1 MKARLAH
8 LTGGRVGEAA
18 IIWKSCA
25 MLGRSPEADVRFG
38 PEGDRMVAGRHASL
52 SWHEGVWTVRDLG
65 SANGTYVDGSRVHG
79 ETALRDGSIIQL
91 GRDGP
96 QVRFSVI
103 WEAGAPEPVRTVD
116 VDAMDDPDALRPVP
130 HIPVILSRPDRDDA
144 LPVPSRR
151 HAGRITAMLLVLA
164 ATALGGITLAR
175 AGPSD
180 APESLRLTLLAQAD
194 SIFGALEAIPGS
206 APGLRSAVSG
216 TQARVALVR
225 GRVRR
230 APDDPVVLTR
240 LRDSLAL
247 LAARGRRLAG
257 AAGLD
262 LAAVARGSEPA
273 IGLVE
278 MGMQDGQRRTAVAYA
293 ARGDDGRVRFV
304 SSAPELMNA
313 AAAPLQL
320 RLFLRGDAV
329 GIPMRVVMRH
339 PARGL
344 SILAPTAGQSGD
356 ATASAGPRAP
366 FPAPGEP
373 AIVVDATPAADRAAF
388 VEARTALTAV
398 VSVQRGEARLEQ
410 LGLEATPGSAVF
422 DRRGA
427 MVGMVLPEA
436 AGFGVRAV
444 PVSALLDLSGERAG
458 G

>member
-38 PEGDRMVAGRHASL
+38 PDGDRMVAGRHASL
-52 SWHEGVWTVRDLG
+52 TWHDGVWTVRDLG

-79 ETALRDGSIIQL
+79 ETVLRDGSLIQL

-96 QVRFSVI
+96 QVRFSVL

-130 HIPVILSRPDRDDA
+130 HIPVILSRPDRDDPQPA
-144 LPVPSRR
+144 GSGGHLRR
-151 HAGRITAMLLVLA
+151 ASVVLVLA
-164 ATALGGITLAR
+164 VAVLGGITLAR

-180 APESLRLTLLAQAD
+180 SPESLRLALLAQAD
-194 SIFGALEAIPGS
+194 SVFAVLQVIPGR
-206 APGLRSAVSG
+206 APGLRSAVSE
-216 TQARVALVR
+216 TQARVALLR

-230 APDDPVVLTR
+230 APGDPVALTT
-240 LRDSLAL
+240 LRDSLDL
-247 LAARGRRLAG
+247 LATRSRRLAG

-262 LAAVARGSEPA
+262 VAEVARRSEPS

-278 MGMQDGQRRTAVAYA
+278 LGRADGRRGTAVAYA
-293 ARGDDGRVRFV
+293 ARDGDGRVRFV
-304 SSAPELMNA
+304 SSAPELLDSA
-313 AAAPLQL
+313 IARAPL
-320 RLFLRGDAV
+320 RLFLRGDPV
-329 GIPMRVVMRH
+329 GIPMRLIARY
-339 PARGL
+339 PARGV
-344 SILAPTAGQSGD
+344 SILAPTTGHDGA
-356 ATASAGPRAP
+356 ATESDRPRVA

-373 AIVVDATPAADRAAF
+373 AILVDAVPASDRATF
-388 VEARTALTAV
+388 IVARTALAAV
-398 VSVQRGEARLEQ
+398 VSVRPHEARLEQ
-410 LGLEATPGSAVF
+410 LGPEAAPGSAVF

-444 PVSALLDLSGERAG
+444 PVAALLSLTDERRG

>member
-38 PEGDRMVAGRHASL
+38 PDGDRMVAGRHASL
-52 SWHEGVWTVRDLG
+52 SWHEGVWSVRDLG

-96 QVRFSVI
+96 QVRFSIV
-103 WEAGAPEPVRTVD
+103 WETGAPEPVRTVD
-116 VDAMDDPDALRPVP
+116 VDAVGDPDALRPVP
-130 HIPVILSRPDRDDA
+130 HIPVILSRPDHDEP
-144 LPVPSRR
+144 LPPTSSGRPRR
-151 HAGRITAMLLVLA
+151 VAASLVLVIA
-164 ATALGGITLAR
+164 ALGGISLAR

-180 APESLRLTLLAQAD
+180 APEALRLALLARAD
-194 SIFGALEAIPGS
+194 SVFAALEGIPGT
-206 APGLRSAVSG
+206 APGLRSAVSE
-216 TQARVALVR
+216 TQSRVALMR

-230 APDDPVVLTR
+230 APADPVVLTT
-240 LRDSLAL
+240 LRDSLGL

-257 AAGLD
+257 AAAID
-262 LAAVARGSEPA
+262 VAAVVRGGAPA

-278 MGMQDGQRRTAVAYA
+278 MRLPDGRLQMAVAYA
-293 ARGDDGRVRFV
+293 ALGDEGRVRFV
-304 SSAPELMNA
+304 SSAPELLDA
-313 AAAPLQL
+313 SSAPTEL
-320 RLFLRGDAV
+320 RLFLRGDPL
-329 GIPMRVVMRH
+329 GIPLRITVRH
-339 PARGL
+339 RTRGV
-344 SILAPTAGQSGD
+344 SILAPTSGQRTDVGAAAGR
-356 ATASAGPRAP
+356 RAA

-373 AIVVDATPAADRAAF
+373 AILVDAAPATNRAVF
-388 VEARTALTAV
+388 VNARTALAAV
-398 VSVQRGEARLEQ
+398 VSVQHGVARLEQ
-410 LGLEATPGSAVF
+410 LGFDAVPGSAVF

-427 MVGMVLPEA
+427 MVGMVLPAA

-444 PVSALLDLSGERAG
+444 PVSTLLDPTDERAG

>member
-52 SWHEGVWTVRDLG
+52 TWHEGVWTVRDLG

-130 HIPVILSRPDRDDA
+130 HIPVILSRPDHDEPHAR
-144 LPVPSRR
+144 PSHGHARR
-151 HAGRITAMLLVLA
+151 IATALVLA
-164 ATALGGITLAR
+164 LAALGGITLAR

-180 APESLRLTLLAQAD
+180 APEALRLALLARAD
-194 SIFGALEAIPGS
+194 SIFTALEAIPGA

-230 APDDPVVLTR
+230 APDDPATLTR
-240 LRDSLAL
+240 LRDSLDL
-247 LAARGRRLAG
+247 LAARGHRLAG
-257 AAGLD
+257 AAALD
-262 LAAVARGSEPA
+262 LATVARGSEPA

-278 MGMQDGQRRTAVAYA
+278 MRMADGRRETAVAYA
-293 ARGDDGRVRFV
+293 ARTSDGRVRFV
-304 SSAPELMNA
+304 SSAPELVDPA
-313 AAAPLQL
+313 AASARLH
-320 RLFLRGDAV
+320 LFLRGDAA
-329 GIPMRVVMRH
+329 GIPMRIAVRH

-344 SILAPTAGQSGD
+344 IILAPTTEPAGD
-356 ATASAGPRAP
+356 AAASTGPRAP
-366 FPAPGEP
+366 FPSPGEP
-373 AIVVDATPAADRAAF
+373 AILVDATPAVDRAGF
-388 VEARTALTAV
+388 IDARTALAAV

-422 DRRGA
+422 DRRGT
-427 MVGMVLPEA
+427 MVGMVLPET

-444 PVSALLDLSGERAG
+444 TVAALLDSAGERAG